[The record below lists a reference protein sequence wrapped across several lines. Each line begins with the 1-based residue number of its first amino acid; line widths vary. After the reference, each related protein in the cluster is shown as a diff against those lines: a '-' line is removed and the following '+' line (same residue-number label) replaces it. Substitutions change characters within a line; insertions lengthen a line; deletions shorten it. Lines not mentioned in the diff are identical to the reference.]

1 MFQQMFAT
9 AYRLF
14 KTADDPLY
22 QGLGL
27 GLFLAFC
34 SCTVAN
40 FFGDRWTA
48 IEITGMLWVLV
59 GTAVRAMEF
68 KGAELVTEPETV
80 INAMAVNPY
89 IAYR

>member
-1 MFQQMFAT
+1 MFAT
-9 AYRLF
+9 AYRLY

-22 QGLGL
+22 RGLGL

-34 SCTVAN
+34 SCLVAN
-40 FFGDRWTA
+40 CFGDRWTY

-59 GTAVRAMEF
+59 GVAVRAMEF
-68 KGAELVTEPETV
+68 KGTELATEPATV
-80 INAMAVNPY
+80 NDAMPVNPY